1 MQKYVQKMV
10 QEFEDLNG
18 KIKKADA
25 ALNGNPFGM
34 DNKSRELLSAQLEI
48 MRKYAEILKERIDY
62 END

>member
-1 MQKYVQKMV
+1 MQQHVKRMV
-10 QEFEDLNG
+10 QELEDLNG
-18 KIKKADA
+18 KIKKANA

>member
-1 MQKYVQKMV
+1 MQQHVKKMV
-10 QEFEDLNG
+10 QELEDLNG

>member
-1 MQKYVQKMV
+1 MQKYVQRMV
-10 QEFEDLNG
+10 QEFEDLEG

-25 ALNGNPFGM
+25 ALKGNPFGM
-34 DNKSRELLSAQLEI
+34 DDKSRKLLGAQLEI

>member
-10 QEFEDLNG
+10 QELEDLNG

-25 ALNGNPFGM
+25 ALNGNTFGM

>member
-1 MQKYVQKMV
+1 MQQHVKKMV
-10 QEFEDLNG
+10 QELEDLNG

-25 ALNGNPFGM
+25 ALSGNPFGM
-34 DNKSRELLSAQLEI
+34 DNKSRELLSSQLEI